1 MKYKYLYYSILLIL
15 FVYIITMST
24 NNDMYTFTPSSVD
37 KMVIGKYY
45 TVGSGENERVSKFE
59 SKTDITEDIKKR
71 DSTIP
76 DNIKYYDLN
85 FEGRVVTV
93 IVPPRDGDDV
103 IKEATLKEQD
113 GGRRR
118 SYRKI
123 TVRKSR
129 KSISRNNNKSHRLR
143 NSRKRRYSRR
153 R

>member
-1 MKYKYLYYSILLIL
+1 
-15 FVYIITMST
+15 MST
-24 NNDMYTFTPSSVD
+24 NNDRYTFTPSSVD
-37 KMVIGKYY
+37 EMVRGKLY
-45 TVGSGENERVSKFE
+45 TVGSGENERVSEFKN
-59 SKTDITEDIKKR
+59 KIDITEETKKR
-71 DSTIP
+71 DP
-76 DNIKYYDLN
+76 NIKDGDKYYDLYFTRGN
-85 FEGRVVTV
+85 TIV

-103 IKEATLKEQD
+103 IKEAIPKE

-129 KSISRNNNKSHRLR
+129 KSIFRNNNKSHRLR

>member
-1 MKYKYLYYSILLIL
+1 
-15 FVYIITMST
+15 MST
-24 NNDMYTFTPSSVD
+24 NNDKYTFTPSSVD
-37 KMVIGKYY
+37 KMVIGKFY
-45 TVGSGENERVSKFE
+45 TVGSGENERVSDFE
-59 SKTDITEDIKKR
+59 YKNDITEEIKKR

-76 DNIKYYDLN
+76 DNIKYYDLH
-85 FEGRVVTV
+85 FKRGVVTV
-93 IVPPRDGDDV
+93 SDAPDGGPDGDDV
-103 IKEATLKEQD
+103 IKEAIPKD

>member
-1 MKYKYLYYSILLIL
+1 
-15 FVYIITMST
+15 MST
-24 NNDMYTFTPSSVD
+24 NNDKYTFTPSSVD
-37 KMVIGKYY
+37 EMVRGKFY
-45 TVGSGENERVSKFE
+45 TVGSGENERVSEFE
-59 SKTDITEDIKKR
+59 KKIDITEETKKIDPNIK
-71 DSTIP
+71 DG
-76 DNIKYYDLN
+76 DKYYDLYFTRGN
-85 FEGRVVTV
+85 TTV